1 MSRGLRGTGESNER
15 FDGGSPETPAVQGR
29 LAGDRRGG
37 GRRFERHTVNLSPIG
52 AKVRLE
58 EELPVGSNARLRF
71 RPPQGQPLDVDAVV
85 WRSDFDGPAFFF
97 VSVDDAAGRRG

>member
-1 MSRGLRGTGESNER
+1 MSDPMADLRRHPRSKVAWPVIVE
-15 FDGGSPETPAVQGR
+15 A
-29 LAGDRRGG
+29 G
-37 GRRFERHTVNLSPIG
+37 GRSFERHTVNLSPIG

-85 WRSDFDGPAFFF
+85 WRSDSDGPAFFF
-97 VSVDDAAGRRG
+97 VSVDDAAMSHG